1 MEKEFNLIGQY
12 DYTEYDMRGIAS
24 NYWSRCHITKGA
36 ITYDEYV
43 YQVNSSYELEN
54 KGIMSFYWP
63 ESKHISQDAEVFELD
78 GATERH
84 AYERVKVEQ
93 MTDTISFVAVAR
105 EAKRR
110 QFYECGTWF
119 VIRPA
124 HNSREFS
131 IFAEERRYST
141 VGSSQGHI
149 VELMEF
155 SSNNSFLT

>member
-1 MEKEFNLIGQY
+1 
-12 DYTEYDMRGIAS
+12 
-24 NYWSRCHITKGA
+24 
-36 ITYDEYV
+36 
-43 YQVNSSYELEN
+43 
-54 KGIMSFYWP
+54 MSFYWP
-63 ESKHISQDAEVFELD
+63 ESKHISQDSEVFELD

-110 QFYECGTWF
+110 RFYECGTWF

-124 HNSREFS
+124 HDSREFS

-141 VGSSQGHI
+141 AGSPQGHI
-149 VELMEF
+149 VDFMEF
-155 SSNNSFLT
+155 ASNNSFLTQFRGAREKKDKLRKPVNEAVVFGLNGEIKTQDRIDPDILRSTILGHSDLHWKD